1 MSRDL
6 QFDDREPQ
14 AREQDPESQSRMPL
28 SQGRGPGSGDGQQ
41 EARTSEL
48 IETLRQLIDD
58 AAEGRPTV
66 SEFLDRLKEQRV
78 SPIASVQA
86 SGRWNG
92 IVYEYSGVRV
102 KGAQLGR
109 AYTPMG
115 LQQRKGIRYEPVRD
129 DDRLARTRPASRQHE
144 LEARQP
150 TRIERLRDPLGITAT
165 ERATLWDIGRF
176 RTVEVEDLRHARY
189 AGHKSPLR
197 RDLKH
202 LAEVGYLERRIVPVD
217 GRGRAIEVVAL
228 TKRGR
233 KALRQISRDR
243 TGEPAQELY
252 SDFVKPREI
261 VHDSALYRMY
271 MAETARIEKS
281 GGRVRRVVLDYEM
294 KKRAYSPLAKA
305 IDLPP
310 LEYADRQQQIAEAN
324 GLQVVNGHLAFPD
337 LRIEYE
343 MPDSE
348 ERHIDLELATQNYR
362 AAHIQSKAA
371 AGFRVYA
378 DTRSGALSAVLD
390 NHDIIAELLRM

>member
-6 QFDDREPQ
+6 QFDPRDQSPDQEP
-14 AREQDPESQSRMPL
+14 QSRMPL
-28 SQGRGPGSGDGQQ
+28 SQGRGPGSGNDQQ
-41 EARTSEL
+41 DPRMTEIL
-48 IETLRQLIDD
+48 ETLRHLIDE
-58 AAEGRPTV
+58 ATEGRPTV
-66 SEFLDRLKEQRV
+66 SEFLDRLEQRRV
-78 SPIASVQA
+78 HPIASVQE

-92 IVYEYSGVRV
+92 MVYEYTGVRV
-102 KGAQLGR
+102 KGAKLGR
-109 AYTPMG
+109 AYTAMG
-115 LQQRKGIRYEPVRD
+115 LQQRKGVRYEPARD
-129 DDRLARTRPASRQHE
+129 DERLARTCPASRHRESEIRSPQ
-144 LEARQP
+144 
-150 TRIERLRDPLGITAT
+150 RIERLRDPLGITPT

-176 RTVEVEDLRHARY
+176 RNVEVEDLRHARY
-189 AGHKSPLR
+189 AGHKSPLH

-202 LAEVGYLERRIVPVD
+202 LAEVGYIQRRIVPVD

-228 TKRGR
+228 TRRGR
-233 KALRQISRDR
+233 NGLRRISRE
-243 TGEPAQELY
+243 TGQQSQEVY

-261 VHDSALYRMY
+261 VHDAALYRMFL
-271 MAETARIEKS
+271 AEAGRIEKS
-281 GGRVRRVVLDYEM
+281 GGRVQRVILDYEM

-310 LEYADRQQQIAEAN
+310 LEYAERQREIAEEN
-324 GLQVVNGHLAFPD
+324 GLQVVDGHLVFPD

-343 MPDSE
+343 TPDGE

-378 DTRSGALSAVLD
+378 DTRSGALAAVLD